1 MNRIAISELIDDLS
15 KDLGLTVKADEWLT
29 SNEVCQHLK
38 IHPNTLYRMI
48 STGQLAAY
56 SITISEGGKRVY
68 RIRQAD
74 LDEYLNHRYC
84 GS

>member
-1 MNRIAISELIDDLS
+1 MSGTVSFIIDNLS
-15 KDLGLTVKADEWLT
+15 KDLGLNIKADEWLT
-29 SNEVCQHLK
+29 SNEVCQRMK

-56 SITISEGGKRVY
+56 SITVSQGGKRVY
-68 RIRQAD
+68 RIRESDIEA
-74 LDEYLNHRYC
+74 YLNHRYC